1 MSSLPPPEL
10 LTPRLLLRL
19 VQEADLADLLAVHAD
34 EEVNRYLP
42 YVTWRGM
49 ADAQAW
55 YAKVLQRRREGS
67 AMQFVLQ
74 QQVGGRVIGGCLLF
88 RFEPESGLAE
98 LGYALGRRDWG
109 EGYMQEALSA
119 LLDYAFEAMQLRRIE
134 AEVDPRN
141 LASGQ
146 LLLGLGFQCEGLL
159 RQRRVMKGEI
169 KDAQMYGLLRDEWL
183 ARRAGSR

>member
-19 VQEADLADLLAVHAD
+19 VQEADLTDLLAVHAD

-74 QQVGGRVIGGCLLF
+74 QQAGGRVIGGCLLF

-109 EGYMQEALSA
+109 EGGAEFHWWCTEAPE
-119 LLDYAFEAMQLRRIE
+119 AF
-134 AEVDPRN
+134 
-141 LASGQ
+141 SGR
-146 LLLGLGFQCEGLL
+146 EP
-159 RQRRVMKGEI
+159 VYKTS
-169 KDAQMYGLLRDEWL
+169 RDEIVELVGEPIYDLMVEQLERPNWTPL
-183 ARRAGSR
+183 PHPVVRR